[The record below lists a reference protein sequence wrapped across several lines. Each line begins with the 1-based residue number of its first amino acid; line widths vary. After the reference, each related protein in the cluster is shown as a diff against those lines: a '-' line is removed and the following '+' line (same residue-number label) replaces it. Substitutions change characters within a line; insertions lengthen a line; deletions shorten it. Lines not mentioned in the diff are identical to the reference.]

1 MVSVISRFV
10 REIPGELIDRDKG
23 NIYVVSKPSEYNG
36 GLPARNDSKED
47 FKKKPFALSG
57 GPGAAN
63 KPLLD
68 FGVGDRVD
76 HMKFG
81 EGIVTEINDGG
92 RDWEVTVDFEEVGTK
107 KMFASFAKLK
117 KV

>member
-1 MVSVISRFV
+1 M
-10 REIPGELIDRDKG
+10 
-23 NIYVVSKPSEYNG
+23 
-36 GLPARNDSKED
+36 PARNDSKED

-81 EGIVTEINDGG
+81 EGTVQKLEKGS
-92 RDWEVTVDFEEVGTK
+92 RDYEVTVDFDKAGVK

-117 KV
+117 KI